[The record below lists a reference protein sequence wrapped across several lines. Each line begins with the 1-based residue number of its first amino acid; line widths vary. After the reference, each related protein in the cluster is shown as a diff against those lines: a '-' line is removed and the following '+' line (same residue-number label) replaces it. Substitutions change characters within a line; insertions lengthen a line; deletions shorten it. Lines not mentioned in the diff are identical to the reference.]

1 MEFSQAQKR
10 IIKSRP
16 NGIKIIKGES
26 GCGKTYAAVNR
37 AFNLAQF
44 YCAGKN
50 DNILIIAKNKSSLRN
65 IADIYENIAEK
76 TIIQKSFFEEDNKSR
91 ITINDISSII
101 DSYFSS
107 YKKSHKADYDIA
119 DSKKC
124 EDVIRETL
132 RNVKEE
138 ESRKYRNVRF
148 LSSDY
153 LQFFMD
159 EIRWIKECGFTA
171 EEDYLNADRISRHNT
186 AYGKEQKIIRM
197 KKNSRARECIFHVM
211 KEYDRMMK
219 KQNMVDASDA
229 ALYAAN
235 ECRKNSVQKHT
246 HIIVDNVQEFSRTEL
261 VIIDMLYNEKNYSS
275 MTFVL
280 DTDKLEEA
288 DGWLNKKRKF
298 SSLGYNVKGK
308 SVTLKENFTDTRD
321 KDAAYI
327 TEGRSERRLHMAE
340 ECAQEK
346 RKYTRRKSRKSK
358 VKAEKERTYYPYSLI
373 TFDFA
378 DIDSHYTD
386 DKKNSECDNTQSN
399 CDGENEMEFESVK
412 YIDLSRNVCHEFI
425 CDFYESGDVYTSD
438 DNFKEKAED
447 VVNIPVFN
455 EIAAGSPILM
465 NDEVEYTCKMPREW
479 VRSSKDLFILKIK
492 GDSMVNKNI
501 NDGDHVVINK
511 SKYPSGN
518 DVVAVEIDG
527 EATLKTFKT
536 KGKQVIL
543 KPENDKYEPI
553 VLKGD
558 VPFSILGVAVGILKN
573 FA

>member
-26 GCGKTYAAVNR
+26 GCGKTYVAVNR
-37 AFNLAQF
+37 AFSLAQS
-44 YCAGKN
+44 YCVEKN
-50 DNILIIAKNKSSLRN
+50 DNILIISKNENSLRS
-65 IADIYENIAEK
+65 IAHIYKKTAEK
-76 TIIQKSFFEEDNKSR
+76 TIIQKSFFDEDNKSR
-91 ITINDISSII
+91 IAINDINSII

-107 YKKSHKADYDIA
+107 YKKLHKAHYEIA
-119 DSKKC
+119 DYKKC
-124 EDVIRETL
+124 EDVMMAALKNI
-132 RNVKEE
+132 KQE
-138 ESRKYRNVRF
+138 ESKKYRNIRF
-148 LSSDY
+148 LNSDY

-171 EEDYLNADRISRHNT
+171 EEDYFQADRSSRHNIS
-186 AYGKEQKIIRM
+186 YGKDENIIRM
-197 KKNSRARECIFHVM
+197 KKNSRARECVFQVM
-211 KEYDRMMK
+211 KEYDKIMK
-219 KQNMVDASDA
+219 KQNLVDAGDS
-229 ALYAAN
+229 ALYAAVQ
-235 ECRKNSVQKHT
+235 CRKNNNQKYT
-246 HIIVDNVQEFSRTEL
+246 HIIVDNIEEFSRTEL
-261 VIIDMLYNEKNYSS
+261 AIIDMLYNEKNYSS

-280 DTDKLEEA
+280 NTDKLEEA
-288 DGWLNKKRKF
+288 GGWINKKRKF
-298 SSLGYNVKGK
+298 SQLGYNVRGK
-308 SVTLKENFTDTRD
+308 SVTLKENF
-321 KDAAYI
+321 AYTI
-327 TEGRSERRLHMAE
+327 NQETEDNSENNGIGKLYDE
-340 ECAQEK
+340 EKIEYEN
-346 RKYTRRKSRKSK
+346 RKCTRRKS
-358 VKAEKERTYYPYSLI
+358 KAKADKESIYYPYSLLS
-373 TFDFA
+373 FDFT

-386 DKKNSECDNTQSN
+386 DKKNNESDYIQNN
-399 CDGENEMEFESVK
+399 GNGENEMEFESVK
-412 YIDLSRNVCHEFI
+412 YIDLSRNVYHEFI
-425 CDFYESGDVYTSD
+425 CDFYESGDIYTSD
-438 DNFKEKAED
+438 DNFKEKAEN

-465 NDEVEYTCKMPREW
+465 NDEIEYTCKMPREW

-492 GDSMVNKNI
+492 GDSMVKKNI

-511 SKYPSGN
+511 SKYPSAN

>member
-26 GCGKTYAAVNR
+26 GCGKTYVAVNR
-37 AFNLAQF
+37 AFSLAQS
-44 YCAGKN
+44 YCVEKN
-50 DNILIIAKNKSSLRN
+50 DNILIISKNENSLRS
-65 IADIYENIAEK
+65 IAHIYKKTAEK
-76 TIIQKSFFEEDNKSR
+76 TIIQKSFFDEDNKSR
-91 ITINDISSII
+91 IAINDINSII

-107 YKKSHKADYDIA
+107 YKKLHKAHYEIA
-119 DSKKC
+119 DYKKC
-124 EDVIRETL
+124 EDVMMAALKNI
-132 RNVKEE
+132 KQE
-138 ESRKYRNVRF
+138 ESKKYRNIRF
-148 LSSDY
+148 LNSDY

-171 EEDYLNADRISRHNT
+171 EEDYFQADRSSRHNIS
-186 AYGKEQKIIRM
+186 YGKDEKIIRM
-197 KKNSRARECIFHVM
+197 KKNSRARECVFQVM
-211 KEYDRMMK
+211 KEYDKIIK
-219 KQNMVDASDA
+219 KQNLVDAGDS
-229 ALYAAN
+229 ALYAAVQ
-235 ECRKNSVQKHT
+235 CRKNNNQKYT
-246 HIIVDNVQEFSRTEL
+246 HIIVDNIEEFSRTEL
-261 VIIDMLYNEKNYSS
+261 AIIDMLYNEKNYSS

-280 DTDKLEEA
+280 NTDKLEEA
-288 DGWLNKKRKF
+288 GGWINKKRKF
-298 SSLGYNVKGK
+298 SQLGYNVRGK
-308 SVTLKENFTDTRD
+308 SVTLKENF
-321 KDAAYI
+321 AYSI
-327 TEGRSERRLHMAE
+327 NQETEDNSENNGIGKLYDE
-340 ECAQEK
+340 EKIEYEN
-346 RKYTRRKSRKSK
+346 RKCTRRKS
-358 VKAEKERTYYPYSLI
+358 KAKADKESIYYPYSLLS
-373 TFDFA
+373 FDFT

-386 DKKNSECDNTQSN
+386 DKKNNESDYIQNN
-399 CDGENEMEFESVK
+399 GNGENEMEFESVK
-412 YIDLSRNVCHEFI
+412 YIDLIRNVCHEFI
-425 CDFYESGDVYTSD
+425 CDFYESGDIYTSD
-438 DNFKEKAED
+438 DNFKEKAEN

-465 NDEVEYTCKMPREW
+465 NDEIEYTCKMPREW

-492 GDSMVNKNI
+492 GDSMVKKNI

-511 SKYPSGN
+511 SKYPSAN

>member
-26 GCGKTYAAVNR
+26 GCGKTYVAVNR
-37 AFNLAQF
+37 AFSLAQS
-44 YCAGKN
+44 YCVEKN
-50 DNILIIAKNKSSLRN
+50 DNILIISKNENSLRS
-65 IADIYENIAEK
+65 IAHIYKKTAEK
-76 TIIQKSFFEEDNKSR
+76 TIIQKSFFDEDNKSR
-91 ITINDISSII
+91 IAINDINSII

-107 YKKSHKADYDIA
+107 YKKLHKAHYEIA
-119 DSKKC
+119 DYKKC
-124 EDVIRETL
+124 EDVMMAALKNI
-132 RNVKEE
+132 KQE
-138 ESRKYRNVRF
+138 ESKKYRNIRF
-148 LSSDY
+148 LNSDY

-171 EEDYLNADRISRHNT
+171 EEDYFQADRSSRHNIY
-186 AYGKEQKIIRM
+186 YGKDENIIRM
-197 KKNSRARECIFHVM
+197 KKNSRARECVFQVM
-211 KEYDRMMK
+211 KEYDKIMK
-219 KQNMVDASDA
+219 KQNLVDAGDS
-229 ALYAAN
+229 ALYAAVQ
-235 ECRKNSVQKHT
+235 CRKNNNQKYT
-246 HIIVDNVQEFSRTEL
+246 HIIVDNIEEFSRTEL
-261 VIIDMLYNEKNYSS
+261 AIIDMLYNEKNYSS

-280 DTDKLEEA
+280 NTDKLEEA
-288 DGWLNKKRKF
+288 GGWINKKRKF
-298 SSLGYNVKGK
+298 SQLGYNVRGK
-308 SVTLKENFTDTRD
+308 SVTLKENF
-321 KDAAYI
+321 AYTI
-327 TEGRSERRLHMAE
+327 NQETEDNLENNGIGKLYDE
-340 ECAQEK
+340 EKIEYEN
-346 RKYTRRKSRKSK
+346 RKCTRRKS
-358 VKAEKERTYYPYSLI
+358 KAKADKESIYYPYSLLS
-373 TFDFA
+373 FDFT
-378 DIDSHYTD
+378 DIYSHYTD
-386 DKKNSECDNTQSN
+386 DKKNNESDYIQNN
-399 CDGENEMEFESVK
+399 GNGENEMEFESVK

-425 CDFYESGDVYTSD
+425 CDFYESGDIYTSD
-438 DNFKEKAED
+438 DNFKEKAEN

-465 NDEVEYTCKMPREW
+465 NDEIEYTCKMPREW

-492 GDSMVNKNI
+492 GDSMVKKNI

-511 SKYPSGN
+511 SKYPSAN

>member
-26 GCGKTYAAVNR
+26 GCGKTYVAVNR
-37 AFNLAQF
+37 AFSLAQS
-44 YCAGKN
+44 YCVEKN
-50 DNILIIAKNKSSLRN
+50 DNILIISKNENSLRS
-65 IADIYENIAEK
+65 IAHIYKKTAEK
-76 TIIQKSFFEEDNKSR
+76 TIIQKSFFDEDNKSR
-91 ITINDISSII
+91 IAINDINSII

-107 YKKSHKADYDIA
+107 YKKLHKAHYEIA
-119 DSKKC
+119 DYKKC
-124 EDVIRETL
+124 EDVMMAALKNI
-132 RNVKEE
+132 KQE
-138 ESRKYRNVRF
+138 ESKKYRNIRF
-148 LSSDY
+148 LNSDY

-171 EEDYLNADRISRHNT
+171 EEDYFQADRSSRHNIS
-186 AYGKEQKIIRM
+186 YGKDEKIIRM
-197 KKNSRARECIFHVM
+197 KKNSRARECVFQVM
-211 KEYDRMMK
+211 KEYDKMMK
-219 KQNMVDASDA
+219 KQNLVDAGDS
-229 ALYAAN
+229 ALYAAVQ
-235 ECRKNSVQKHT
+235 CRKNNNQKYT
-246 HIIVDNVQEFSRTEL
+246 HIIVDNIEEFSRTEL
-261 VIIDMLYNEKNYSS
+261 AIIDMLYNEKNYSS

-280 DTDKLEEA
+280 NTDKLEEA
-288 DGWLNKKRKF
+288 GGWINKKRKF
-298 SSLGYNVKGK
+298 SSLGYNVRGK
-308 SVTLKENFTDTRD
+308 SVTLKENFADTINQETAD
-321 KDAAYI
+321 N
-327 TEGRSERRLHMAE
+327 SENNGMGKLYDE
-340 ECAQEK
+340 EKIEYEN
-346 RKYTRRKSRKSK
+346 RKCTRRKS
-358 VKAEKERTYYPYSLI
+358 KAKADKESIYYPYSLLS
-373 TFDFA
+373 FDFT

-386 DKKNSECDNTQSN
+386 DKKNNESDYIQNN
-399 CDGENEMEFESVK
+399 GHGENEMEFESVK

-425 CDFYESGDVYTSD
+425 CDFYESGDIYTSD

-465 NDEVEYTCKMPREW
+465 NDEIEYTCKMPREW

-492 GDSMVNKNI
+492 GDSMVKKNI

-511 SKYPSGN
+511 SKYPSAN

>member
-26 GCGKTYAAVNR
+26 GCGKTYVAVNR
-37 AFNLAQF
+37 AFSLAQS
-44 YCAGKN
+44 YCVEKN
-50 DNILIIAKNKSSLRN
+50 DNILIISKNENSLRS
-65 IADIYENIAEK
+65 IAHIYKKTAEK
-76 TIIQKSFFEEDNKSR
+76 TIIQKSFFDEDNKSR
-91 ITINDISSII
+91 IAINDINSII

-107 YKKSHKADYDIA
+107 YKKLHKAHYEIA
-119 DSKKC
+119 DYKKC
-124 EDVIRETL
+124 EDVIMAAL
-132 RNVKEE
+132 KNIKQE
-138 ESRKYRNVRF
+138 ESKKYRNIRF
-148 LSSDY
+148 LNSDY

-171 EEDYLNADRISRHNT
+171 EEDYFQADRSSRHNIS
-186 AYGKEQKIIRM
+186 YGKDENIIRM
-197 KKNSRARECIFHVM
+197 KKNSRARECVFQVM
-211 KEYDRMMK
+211 KEYDKIMK
-219 KQNMVDASDA
+219 KQNLVDAGDS
-229 ALYAAN
+229 ALYAAVQ
-235 ECRKNSVQKHT
+235 CRKNNNQKYT
-246 HIIVDNVQEFSRTEL
+246 HIIVDNIEEFSRTEL
-261 VIIDMLYNEKNYSS
+261 AIIDMLYNEKNYSS

-280 DTDKLEEA
+280 NTDKLEEA
-288 DGWLNKKRKF
+288 GGWINKKRKF
-298 SSLGYNVKGK
+298 SQLGYNVRGK
-308 SVTLKENFTDTRD
+308 SVTLKENF
-321 KDAAYI
+321 AYTI
-327 TEGRSERRLHMAE
+327 NQETEDNSENNGIGKLYDE
-340 ECAQEK
+340 EKIEYEN
-346 RKYTRRKSRKSK
+346 RKCTRRKS
-358 VKAEKERTYYPYSLI
+358 KAKADKESIYYPYSLLS
-373 TFDFA
+373 FDFT

-386 DKKNSECDNTQSN
+386 DKKNNESDYIQNN
-399 CDGENEMEFESVK
+399 GNGENEMEFESVK
-412 YIDLSRNVCHEFI
+412 YIDLSRNVYHEFI
-425 CDFYESGDVYTSD
+425 CDFYESGDIYTSD
-438 DNFKEKAED
+438 DNFKEKAEN

-465 NDEVEYTCKMPREW
+465 NDEIEYTCKMPREW

-492 GDSMVNKNI
+492 GDSMVKKNI

-511 SKYPSGN
+511 SKYPSAN

>member
-37 AFNLAQF
+37 AFNLAQS
-44 YCAGKN
+44 YCAGK
-50 DNILIIAKNKSSLRN
+50 DDDILIITKNENSLRN
-65 IADIYENIAEK
+65 ITDIYENIADR
-76 TIIQKSFFEEDNKSR
+76 TIIQKSFFDEDNRSR
-91 ITINDISSII
+91 IWINDINSII

-107 YKKSHKADYDIA
+107 YKNSHKTDYDIA
-119 DSKKC
+119 DYKKC
-124 EDVIRETL
+124 KEIISEVL

-148 LSSDY
+148 LNSEY

-171 EEDYLNADRISRHNT
+171 EEDYFNADRSSRHNT
-186 AYGKEQKIIRM
+186 AYGKEEKIIRM
-197 KKNSRARECIFHVM
+197 KKNSRARKCIFHVM

-219 KQNMVDASDA
+219 KLNLADSGDV
-229 ALYAAN
+229 ALYAAM
-235 ECRKNSVQKHT
+235 ECRENNDQKHT
-246 HIIVDNVQEFSRTEL
+246 HIIVDSVQQFSRTEL
-261 VIIDMLYNEKNYSS
+261 AIIDTLYNEKNYSS
-275 MTFVL
+275 ITFVL

-288 DGWLNKKRKF
+288 RGWINKKTKF

-308 SVTLKENFTDTRD
+308 SVTLKENFADIRDEEVTD
-321 KDAAYI
+321 I
-327 TEGRSERRLHMAE
+327 IEGRNKRKLHMAE
-340 ECAQEK
+340 ECAEEK
-346 RKYTRRKSRKSK
+346 RKYTRRKNRKSK
-358 VKAEKERTYYPYSLI
+358 VKSEKENIYYPYNLL
-373 TFDFA
+373 TLDFA
-378 DIDSHYTD
+378 NIDSYYTD
-386 DKKNSECDNTQSN
+386 DKKNNDNTQSN
-399 CDGENEMEFESVK
+399 CNGENEMEFESVK

-438 DNFKEKAED
+438 DNFKEKAQD
-447 VVNIPVFN
+447 VINIPVFN
-455 EIAAGSPILM
+455 EIAAGSPILI

-492 GDSMVNKNI
+492 GDSMVNRNI

-527 EATLKTFKT
+527 EATLKTFKI
-536 KGKQVIL
+536 KGKQIIL

>member
-37 AFNLAQF
+37 AFSLAQS
-44 YCAGKN
+44 YCVEKN
-50 DNILIIAKNKSSLRN
+50 DNILIIAKNENSLRS
-65 IADIYENIAEK
+65 IAHIYKKTAEK
-76 TIIQKSFFEEDNKSR
+76 TIIQKSFFDEDNKSR
-91 ITINDISSII
+91 IAINDINSIM

-107 YKKSHKADYDIA
+107 YKKSYKAHYEIADY
-119 DSKKC
+119 KKC
-124 EDVIRETL
+124 EDVMMAALKNI
-132 RNVKEE
+132 KQE
-138 ESRKYRNVRF
+138 ESKKYRNIRF
-148 LSSDY
+148 LNSDY

-171 EEDYLNADRISRHNT
+171 EEDYFQADRSSRHNIS
-186 AYGKEQKIIRM
+186 YGKDEKIIRM
-197 KKNSRARECIFHVM
+197 KKNSRARECVFQVM
-211 KEYDRMMK
+211 KEYDKMMK
-219 KQNMVDASDA
+219 KQNLVDAGDS
-229 ALYAAN
+229 ALYAAVQ
-235 ECRKNSVQKHT
+235 CRKNNNQKYT
-246 HIIVDNVQEFSRTEL
+246 HIIVNNIEEFSRTEL
-261 VIIDMLYNEKNYSS
+261 AIIDMLYNEKNYSS

-280 DTDKLEEA
+280 NTDKLEEA
-288 DGWLNKKRKF
+288 GGWINKKRKF
-298 SSLGYNVKGK
+298 SSLGYNVRGK
-308 SVTLKENFTDTRD
+308 SVTLKENFADTINQETAD
-321 KDAAYI
+321 N
-327 TEGRSERRLHMAE
+327 SENNGIGKLYDE
-340 ECAQEK
+340 EKIEYEN
-346 RKYTRRKSRKSK
+346 RKCTRRKS
-358 VKAEKERTYYPYSLI
+358 KAKADKESIYYPYSLLS
-373 TFDFA
+373 FDFT

-386 DKKNSECDNTQSN
+386 DKKNNESDYIQNN
-399 CDGENEMEFESVK
+399 GHGENEMEFESVK

-425 CDFYESGDVYTSD
+425 CDFYESGDIYTSD

-465 NDEVEYTCKMPREW
+465 NDEIEYTCKMPREW

-492 GDSMVNKNI
+492 GDSMVKKNI

-511 SKYPSGN
+511 SKYPSAN

>member
-26 GCGKTYAAVNR
+26 GCGKTYVAVNR
-37 AFNLAQF
+37 AFSLAQS
-44 YCAGKN
+44 YCVEKN
-50 DNILIIAKNKSSLRN
+50 DNILIISKNENSLRS
-65 IADIYENIAEK
+65 IAHIYKKTAEK
-76 TIIQKSFFEEDNKSR
+76 TIIQKSFFDEDNKSR
-91 ITINDISSII
+91 IAINDINSII

-107 YKKSHKADYDIA
+107 YKKLHKAHYEIA
-119 DSKKC
+119 DYKKC
-124 EDVIRETL
+124 EDVMMAALKNI
-132 RNVKEE
+132 KQE
-138 ESRKYRNVRF
+138 ESKKYRNIRF
-148 LSSDY
+148 LNSDY

-171 EEDYLNADRISRHNT
+171 EEDYFQADRSSRHNIY
-186 AYGKEQKIIRM
+186 YGKDENIIRM
-197 KKNSRARECIFHVM
+197 KKNSRARECVFQVM
-211 KEYDRMMK
+211 KEYDKIMK
-219 KQNMVDASDA
+219 KQNLVDAGDS
-229 ALYAAN
+229 ALYAAVQ
-235 ECRKNSVQKHT
+235 CRKNNNQKYT
-246 HIIVDNVQEFSRTEL
+246 HIIVDNIEEFSRTEL
-261 VIIDMLYNEKNYSS
+261 AIIDMLYNEKNYSS

-280 DTDKLEEA
+280 NTDKLEEA
-288 DGWLNKKRKF
+288 GGWINKKRKF
-298 SSLGYNVKGK
+298 SQLGYNVRGK
-308 SVTLKENFTDTRD
+308 SVTLKENF
-321 KDAAYI
+321 AYTI
-327 TEGRSERRLHMAE
+327 NQETEDNSENNGIGKLYDE
-340 ECAQEK
+340 EKIEYEN
-346 RKYTRRKSRKSK
+346 RKCTRRKS
-358 VKAEKERTYYPYSLI
+358 KAKADKESIYYPYSLLS
-373 TFDFA
+373 FDFT
-378 DIDSHYTD
+378 DIYSHYTD
-386 DKKNSECDNTQSN
+386 DKKNNESDYIQNN
-399 CDGENEMEFESVK
+399 GNGENEMEFESVK

-425 CDFYESGDVYTSD
+425 CDFYESGDIYTSD
-438 DNFKEKAED
+438 DNFKEKAEN

-465 NDEVEYTCKMPREW
+465 NDEIEYTCKMPREW

-492 GDSMVNKNI
+492 GDSMVKKNI

-511 SKYPSGN
+511 SKYPSAN

>member
-26 GCGKTYAAVNR
+26 GCGKTYVAVNR
-37 AFNLAQF
+37 AFSLAQS
-44 YCAGKN
+44 YCVEKN
-50 DNILIIAKNKSSLRN
+50 DNILIISKNENSLRS
-65 IADIYENIAEK
+65 IAHIYKKTAEK
-76 TIIQKSFFEEDNKSR
+76 TIIQKSFFDEDNKSR
-91 ITINDISSII
+91 IAINDINSII

-107 YKKSHKADYDIA
+107 YKKLHKAHYEIA
-119 DSKKC
+119 DYKKC
-124 EDVIRETL
+124 EDVIMAAL
-132 RNVKEE
+132 KNIKQE
-138 ESRKYRNVRF
+138 ESKKYRNIRF
-148 LSSDY
+148 LNSDY

-171 EEDYLNADRISRHNT
+171 EEDYFQADRSSRHNIY
-186 AYGKEQKIIRM
+186 YGKDENIIRM
-197 KKNSRARECIFHVM
+197 KKNSRARECVFQVM
-211 KEYDRMMK
+211 KEYDKIMK
-219 KQNMVDASDA
+219 KQNLVDAGDS
-229 ALYAAN
+229 ALYAAVQ
-235 ECRKNSVQKHT
+235 CRKNNNQKYT
-246 HIIVDNVQEFSRTEL
+246 HIIVDNIEEFSRTEL
-261 VIIDMLYNEKNYSS
+261 AIIDMLYNEKNYSS

-280 DTDKLEEA
+280 NTDKLEEA
-288 DGWLNKKRKF
+288 GGWINKKRKF
-298 SSLGYNVKGK
+298 SQLGYNVRGK
-308 SVTLKENFTDTRD
+308 SVTLKENF
-321 KDAAYI
+321 AYTI
-327 TEGRSERRLHMAE
+327 NQETEDNSENNGIGKLYDE
-340 ECAQEK
+340 EKIEYEN
-346 RKYTRRKSRKSK
+346 RKCTRRKS
-358 VKAEKERTYYPYSLI
+358 KAKADKESIYYPYSLLS
-373 TFDFA
+373 FDFT
-378 DIDSHYTD
+378 DIYSHYTD
-386 DKKNSECDNTQSN
+386 DKKNNESDYIQNN
-399 CDGENEMEFESVK
+399 GNGENEMEFESVK
-412 YIDLSRNVCHEFI
+412 YIDLSRNVYHEFI
-425 CDFYESGDVYTSD
+425 CDFYESGDIYTSD
-438 DNFKEKAED
+438 DNFKEKAEN

-465 NDEVEYTCKMPREW
+465 NDEIEYTCKMPREW

-492 GDSMVNKNI
+492 GDSMVKKNI

-511 SKYPSGN
+511 SKYPSAN